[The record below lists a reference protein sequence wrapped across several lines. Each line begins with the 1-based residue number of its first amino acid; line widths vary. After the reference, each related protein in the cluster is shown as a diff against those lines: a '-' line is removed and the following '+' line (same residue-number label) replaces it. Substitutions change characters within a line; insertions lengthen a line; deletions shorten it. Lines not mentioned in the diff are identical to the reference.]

1 MTHSRRLLSRSV
13 NAGRMSRRGFARETS
28 MMAGSR
34 SALSTTE
41 RESFFAAQARYRSS
55 ARRWSLA
62 MALAV
67 FAVTLVI
74 SLLLA
79 PAALALFGLL
89 ADVVNLVVPVP
100 DVLGAL

>member
-1 MTHSRRLLSRSV
+1 MAAGQRLLS
-13 NAGRMSRRGFARETS
+13 G
-28 MMAGSR
+28 
-34 SALSTTE
+34 TE

-55 ARRWSLA
+55 AGRWSLL
-62 MALAV
+62 MALVV

-79 PAALALFGLL
+79 PVALALFGLL

-100 DVLGAL
+100 DVLGKIGRLLDSIIDSKLPIPVARLVALG